1 MEGALER
8 GDVTAPGGSP
18 LSSSQDGTHWARGPV
33 AHSRPGKERALLSS
47 VLMCLL
53 KSLTAQKLMGKRERE
68 ALCKER
74 RESPATA
81 AGSPSPVR
89 VLLSHSVPA
98 PRLAA
103 G

>member
-18 LSSSQDGTHWARGPV
+18 LSSSQDGTCWARGPV

-53 KSLTAQKLMGKRERE
+53 KSLTAQKLMGKREHE

-81 AGSPSPVR
+81 ASSPSPVW